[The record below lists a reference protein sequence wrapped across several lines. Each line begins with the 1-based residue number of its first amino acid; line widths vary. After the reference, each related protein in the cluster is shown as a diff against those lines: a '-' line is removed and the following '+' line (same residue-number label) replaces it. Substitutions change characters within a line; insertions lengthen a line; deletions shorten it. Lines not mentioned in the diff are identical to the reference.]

1 MPRSPRVSPRAMI
14 TQGEWRASP
23 AGCSGTYDPRF
34 AVMAVSSHADLMQ
47 YYGMAHGHAHDSVVP
62 QVRAADAKP
71 TKGERMSDSARV
83 SVCVLTERRACVKGA
98 RGMVVNHGGLVSNY
112 GGLVQNNHG
121 QVHNVR
127 GQVQNFE
134 GAGCN
139 TEGNVYNEV

>member
-14 TQGEWRASP
+14 PQGEWRTSA
-23 AGCSGTYDPRF
+23 AGCTGTYDPRF
-34 AVMAVSSHADLMQ
+34 AVMAVPSHADLMQ
-47 YYGMAHGHAHDSVVP
+47 YYGMSHAQIDTVVP

-134 GAGCN
+134 GAVCN